1 MSLSYIENKEV
12 DKRPYIKL
20 IIYESQICENIN
32 VPMPYG
38 LSISF
43 NNNAKQFIEKINSD
57 NEILKPPENTFIYY
71 LDKIDLNNQ
80 NLEFVITSYTTS
92 IFFLKKNFAS
102 SKIQI
107 QSNNLNN
114 IEKTCFFLKD
124 INNNI
129 CI

>member
-43 NNNAKQFIEKINSD
+43 NNNNTKQFIEKINSD

-80 NLEFVITSYTTS
+80 NLEFVIT
-92 IFFLKKNFAS
+92 
-102 SKIQI
+102 
-107 QSNNLNN
+107 NN
-114 IEKTCFFLKD
+114 I
-124 INNNI
+124 NI
-129 CI
+129 FS